1 MEKPKLVSG
10 FSKLSKRGKIRWLVE
25 HFFVHPEEVARELKS
40 FWYGDAQKQKIFDDF
55 SENTISNYYLPYGV
69 VPNVQINDKIYC
81 VPMVIEESSVVA
93 AASSAAKFWLDRG
106 GFRAEII
113 ATKKVGQ
120 VHFDWKSEEPQKLH
134 RVFMQLKERIYE
146 ETSHITCNMRKRGGG
161 IVDIELLDMS
171 HLEPNYYQ
179 LQFTFET
186 CDSMGANFINSVLEE
201 SARILRIFVGEQD
214 SFTEQE
220 RELTIIMAILS
231 NYTPECLVR
240 ASVSCPVAELGTFDE
255 GRMSA
260 EEFAEKFT
268 KALRIAYIDK
278 YRATTHNKGIF
289 NGIDAV
295 VLATGND
302 FRAIEA
308 GAHTYA
314 SRDGQYRSLSRAEI
328 KDSEFHFWLDIPLAV
343 GTVGGLTTLHPLA
356 RRSLEMLGHP
366 TAEELMQVIASV
378 GLAQNF
384 AAVKSLVTTGIQKGH
399 MKMHLMNILNH
410 LEATEKEVKEVLAH
424 FADKLVSFT
433 AVREFLNLLRTPQT
447 NNNASTNGVFL
458 HNLGA
463 K

>member
-1 MEKPKLVSG
+1 
-10 FSKLSKRGKIRWLVE
+10 
-25 HFFVHPEEVARELKS
+25 
-40 FWYGDAQKQKIFDDF
+40 
-55 SENTISNYYLPYGV
+55 
-69 VPNVQINDKIYC
+69 
-81 VPMVIEESSVVA
+81 
-93 AASSAAKFWLDRG
+93 
-106 GFRAEII
+106 
-113 ATKKVGQ
+113 
-120 VHFDWKSEEPQKLH
+120 
-134 RVFMQLKERIYE
+134 
-146 ETSHITCNMRKRGGG
+146 
-161 IVDIELLDMS
+161 
-171 HLEPNYYQ
+171 
-179 LQFTFET
+179 
-186 CDSMGANFINSVLEE
+186 
-201 SARILRIFVGEQD
+201 
-214 SFTEQE
+214 
-220 RELTIIMAILS
+220 
-231 NYTPECLVR
+231 
-240 ASVSCPVAELGTFDE
+240 
-255 GRMSA
+255 MSA
-260 EEFAEKFT
+260 EEFADKFA

-328 KDSEFHFWLDIPLAV
+328 KDGEFHFWLDIPLAV

-356 RRSLEMLGHP
+356 RRSLEMLGNP
-366 TAEELMQVIASV
+366 TAEELMQIIASI

-424 FADKLVSFT
+424 FADKIVSFT
-433 AVREFLNLLRTPQT
+433 AVREFLNLLRTPQ
-447 NNNASTNGVFL
+447 NNNTASQNGLFL

>member
-1 MEKPKLVSG
+1 MEQPKLVSG

-25 HFFVHPEEVARELKS
+25 NFFAHPEEVARELKS

-55 SENTISNYYLPYGV
+55 SENTISNFYLPYGL
-69 VPNVQINDKIYC
+69 VPNVLINDKVYC

-106 GFRAEII
+106 GFKAEVLS
-113 ATKKVGQ
+113 TKKVGQ
-120 VHFDWKSEEPQKLH
+120 VHFDWKSNEPQKLH
-134 RVFMQLKERIYE
+134 SLFLELKERIFE

-201 SARILRIFVGEQD
+201 AARVLRIFVSEQAN
-214 SFTEQE
+214 FTESE

-240 ASVSCPVAELGTFDE
+240 ASVSCPVADLGTFDE

-260 EEFAEKFT
+260 EVFAEKFA
-268 KALRIAYIDK
+268 KALRVAYIDK

-314 SRDGQYRSLSRAEI
+314 ARDGQYRSLSRAEI
-328 KDSEFHFWLDIPLAV
+328 KDGIFYFWLDIPLAV
-343 GTVGGLTTLHPLA
+343 GTIGGLTTLHPLA
-356 RRSLEMLGHP
+356 RRSLEMLGNP
-366 TAEELMQVIASV
+366 TAEELMQIIAAT

-399 MKMHLMNILNH
+399 MKMHLLNILNQY
-410 LEATEKEVKEVLAH
+410 LANDDEKERAKVY
-424 FADKLVSFT
+424 FSDKVISHQS
-433 AVREFLNLLRTPQT
+433 VGEYLNKLRGVNPTVVTPKPG
-447 NNNASTNGVFL
+447 AAGV
-458 HNLGA
+458 
-463 K
+463 